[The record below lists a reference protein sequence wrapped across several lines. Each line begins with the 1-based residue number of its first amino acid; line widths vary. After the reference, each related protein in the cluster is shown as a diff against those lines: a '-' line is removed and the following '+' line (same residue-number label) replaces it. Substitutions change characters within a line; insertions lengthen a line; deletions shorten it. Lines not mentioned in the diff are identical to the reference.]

1 MASEGKDCSD
11 RWVRRTYHSL
21 VRAVEPWLRVLFC
34 GTAGR
39 TSISLAMPTRIVA
52 SIIQLRTCIHHMR
65 NWQVLSFALG
75 FVCVFAGMTCGPT
88 TYVYSSAHASNFL
101 SLYWSLRSGW
111 TPIHLFILCRSHS
124 IIKPFCIIL
133 SKEKKGYSR
142 CRLEATPTI

>member
-11 RWVRRTYHSL
+11 RWVCRTYHSL

-65 NWQVLSFALG
+65 NWQVLSFAFG
-75 FVCVFAGMTCGPT
+75 FVCVCAGMTCGPA
-88 TYVYSSAHASNFL
+88 TYVCVLQCTCFKFL
-101 SLYWSLRSGW
+101 
-111 TPIHLFILCRSHS
+111 I
-124 IIKPFCIIL
+124 IIL
-133 SKEKKGYSR
+133 VITKWMDTDTFVHFVQVAFNYKTILYNIIQREKK
-142 CRLEATPTI
+142 LQWM